1 MSSAESY
8 TLGVVHWRG
17 ERQVAAVLARAF
29 IDDPLV
35 TAMCTAPPAQR
46 ERRMVWSFRI
56 AVRGHCLAAQPGWA
70 LIGPDAAPVAAVL
83 TTRPCVQMDISS
95 ADLLFTLR
103 AFMHMGVHTGVCA
116 ARAAR
121 IIATHVP
128 PQPFTYLRTLGVH
141 PDLRRRGLGSRLV
154 EHVVRSAPAS
164 LPLYL
169 ETAKEENVAFY
180 TRHGFECIGEFRCLG
195 VPVWRM
201 LRAAAESVPATATR

>member
-1 MSSAESY
+1 MASAESY

-35 TAMCTAPPAQR
+35 IAMCTAPPAQR

-56 AVRGHCLAAQPGWA
+56 AVRGHCLAAQPSWA
-70 LIGPDAAPVAAVL
+70 LTGPDAVPVAVVL
-83 TTRPCVQMDISS
+83 TTRPCVQVDIT
-95 ADLLFTLR
+95 ADFLFTLR
-103 AFMHMGVHTGVCA
+103 AFLHMGVRTGVRA

-154 EHVVRSAPAS
+154 EQVVRSAPTS
-164 LPLYL
+164 LPVYL
-169 ETAKEENVAFY
+169 ETSKEGNVAFY

-201 LRAAAESVPATATR
+201 LRAAAESLPATATR